1 MTICFIGGDAAH
13 SLAKARQLVDDLADL
28 AKNGGPTTE
37 QLAAAPL
44 LSPWRG
50 TTRSSPALTGLVF
63 GHPRLA
69 DNRPALTTEL
79 FAIDIDAGWARSWSR
94 FYRLGQPL
102 KDLGRTQ

>member
-13 SLAKARQLVDDLADL
+13 SLAKARQLAEDLAQL
-28 AKNGGPTTE
+28 AKNGGPTPE

-44 LSPWRG
+44 LHLWRG
-50 TTRSSPALTGLVF
+50 TARDSAALTGLVF